1 MGIIQILANAAR
13 IIDFETV
20 DCSLLTICPYGRN
33 SGLWKKAARHV
44 FKFVTNGSCSVKS
57 LRKPAFSFRCLRV
70 VSLIAFG
77 CLVLSSHPTP
87 VQAYDGQ
94 GWMNFGNSS
103 PSTGWGQPFDRSFAR
118 QWENNPQRGF
128 PTLSK
133 QNIIPLKAAIKRY
146 AAIVVRGGWK
156 PVPKFKLRTGS
167 NHIAVAY
174 LRRRLE
180 ITGDLR
186 QRSGY
191 PKIFDSYVDKA
202 LKRFQERHGLTPT
215 GVVDKR
221 TLAALNVPASAR
233 LRQLRTNL
241 VRLKT
246 LAKAAASRYV
256 LVNVPAA
263 QVEAVENDQVVS
275 RHSAVVGKLDRQT
288 PVLRSKIFRIKF
300 NPTWTVPPTVIEK
313 DIIPKG
319 LEMRRRG
326 RSVLAR
332 YGIDAYRSYG
342 GPKLDPNNIDW
353 SSPAAK
359 KYVYRQQPGKENPLG
374 FVKLDFHNRHA
385 VYLHDT
391 PSKTIFGRNFRAAS
405 SGCVRVQNIQQL
417 ITWLMRDVSGWDRA
431 RIDQMKQT
439 GETANIKLK
448 TQVPIYLVYLTGWA
462 TIDGLVHF
470 RRDLYRRDGVVLTAS
485 AY

>member
-1 MGIIQILANAAR
+1 MALVIISGS
-13 IIDFETV
+13 V
-20 DCSLLTICPYGRN
+20 LLG
-33 SGLWKKAARHV
+33 HV
-44 FKFVTNGSCSVKS
+44 S
-57 LRKPAFSFRCLRV
+57 A
-70 VSLIAFG
+70 
-77 CLVLSSHPTP
+77 
-87 VQAYDGQ
+87 VQANDGQ
-94 GWMNFGNSS
+94 EWMNFGNSPS
-103 PSTGWGQPFDRSFAR
+103 PTDWEQPFDRSFAR
-118 QWENNPQRGF
+118 NWENNPQRGF

-133 QNIIPLKAAIKRY
+133 RNVLPLKTAIKRY
-146 AAIVVRGGWK
+146 ARIVARGGWK
-156 PVPKFKLRTGS
+156 SVPKYKLRTGT

-191 PKIFDSYVDKA
+191 PKMFDSYVNKA
-202 LKRFQERHGLTPT
+202 LKRFQIRHGLTPT

-233 LRQLRTNL
+233 LRQLRSNL
-241 VRLKT
+241 VRLRT
-246 LAKAAASRYV
+246 LSASAAPRYIV
-256 LVNVPAA
+256 VNIPSA

-275 RHSAVVGKLDRQT
+275 RHSGVVGKLDRQT
-288 PVLRSKIFRIKF
+288 PVLRSKIFQVKF
-300 NPTWTVPPTVIEK
+300 NPIWTVPPTVIER

-319 LEMRRRG
+319 REMGRQG

-332 YGIDAYRSYG
+332 YHIDAYKTFG
-342 GPKLDPNNIDW
+342 GTKLDPNSIDW
-353 SSPAAK
+353 RSPAAK
-359 KYVYRQQPGKENPLG
+359 KYIYRQQPGKENPLG
-374 FVKLDFHNRHA
+374 FVKIDFHNKHA

-391 PSKTIFGRNFRAAS
+391 PSKSLFGRNFRAAS

-417 ITWLMRDVSGWDRA
+417 IAWLTRDNPGWDRN

-439 GETANIKLK
+439 GETLNVKLK
-448 TQVPIYLVYLTGWA
+448 TQVPIYLVYMTGWA
-462 TIDGLVHF
+462 SPDGMVHF

>member
-1 MGIIQILANAAR
+1 M
-13 IIDFETV
+13 
-20 DCSLLTICPYGRN
+20 
-33 SGLWKKAARHV
+33 
-44 FKFVTNGSCSVKS
+44 KS
-57 LRKPAFSFRCLRV
+57 LRIPAC
-70 VSLIAFG
+70 VSGILSVFA
-77 CLVLSSHPTP
+77 LVILGGFALSSHSS
-87 VQAYDGQ
+87 VAFANDGEE
-94 GWMNFGNSS
+94 WMNFGNSS
-103 PSTGWGQPFDRSFAR
+103 PSTDWEQPFDRSFAR
-118 QWENNPQRGF
+118 KWENNPQRGF

-133 QNIIPLKAAIKRY
+133 RNVIPLKAAIKRY
-146 AAIVVRGGWK
+146 SRIVANGGWK
-156 PVPKFKLRTGS
+156 SVPKFKLRTGTK
-167 NHIAVAY
+167 HIAVAY

-180 ITGDLR
+180 ISGDLR

-191 PKIFDSYVDKA
+191 PKMFDSYVDKA
-202 LKRFQERHGLTPT
+202 LKRFQVRHGLTPT

-246 LAKAAASRYV
+246 LSGAAAGRYIA
-256 LVNVPAA
+256 VNIPSA

-275 RHSAVVGKLDRQT
+275 RHSGVVGKLDRQT
-288 PVLRSKIFRIKF
+288 PVLRSKIFQVKF
-300 NPTWTVPPTVIEK
+300 NPIWTLPPTVIER

-319 LEMRRRG
+319 REMGRQG
-326 RSVLAR
+326 RSVLDR
-332 YGIDAYRSYG
+332 YSIDAYKSFG
-342 GPKLDPNNIDW
+342 GPKLNPRNIDW

-374 FVKLDFHNRHA
+374 FVKIDFHNRHA

-391 PSKTIFGRNFRAAS
+391 PSKSLFGRNFRAAS

-417 ITWLMRDVSGWDRA
+417 ISWLVRDVPGWDRN
-431 RIDQMKQT
+431 RVDQMKQT
-439 GETANIKLK
+439 GETLNVKLK
-448 TQVPIYLVYLTGWA
+448 TQVPIYLVYMTGWA
-462 TIDGLVHF
+462 SPDGMVHF